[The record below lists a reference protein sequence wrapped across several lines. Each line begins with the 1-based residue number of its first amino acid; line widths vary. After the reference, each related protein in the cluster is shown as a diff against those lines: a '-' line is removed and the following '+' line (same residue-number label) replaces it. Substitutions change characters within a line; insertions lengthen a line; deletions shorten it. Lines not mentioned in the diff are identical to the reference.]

1 MDYEGKL
8 KAVNQ
13 HDIQIALEEDFNLT
27 EARRRTDKGEN
38 IRLKVT
44 VIDKRSITPKQQK
57 FIHALFGDVSDYT
70 GYPLEWVK
78 DMFKA
83 YYSEL
88 YNVEGL
94 SLAMNHC
101 NITQAN
107 QLIELIIEFC
117 FQNDIPFHFKE
128 YYQAVDIA
136 RLAFLFIKYRTCFIC
151 GKQHSDVDHVDAVGM
166 GNNRNKIDHANRF
179 YYCLCRTHHTERH
192 TIGEIAFENKY
203 HIKPILLN
211 EEAVKELKIGK

>member
-1 MDYEGKL
+1 M
-8 KAVNQ
+8 
-13 HDIQIALEEDFNLT
+13 
-27 EARRRTDKGEN
+27 
-38 IRLKVT
+38 
-44 VIDKRSITPKQQK
+44 
-57 FIHALFGDVSDYT
+57 SDYT

-78 DMFKA
+78 EMFKA

-101 NITQAN
+101 SITQAN

-166 GNNRNKIDHANRF
+166 GNNRNTINHANRF

>member
-1 MDYEGKL
+1 MDYTGKL
-8 KAVNQ
+8 TAVKANN
-13 HDIQIALEEDFNLT
+13 IQLVLEEDFNLT

-57 FIHALFGDVSDYT
+57 FIHALFGDV
-70 GYPLEWVK
+70 
-78 DMFKA
+78 
-83 YYSEL
+83 
-88 YNVEGL
+88 
-94 SLAMNHC
+94 
-101 NITQAN
+101 
-107 QLIELIIEFC
+107 
-117 FQNDIPFHFKE
+117 
-128 YYQAVDIA
+128 
-136 RLAFLFIKYRTCFIC
+136 
-151 GKQHSDVDHVDAVGM
+151 SDVDHVDAVGM

-211 EEAVKELKIGK
+211 EEAVKELRIGK